1 MDPREQFGL
10 EFTCLQRVEQALD
23 AAEIGLVYAKR
34 GDLVGIP
41 FVRVDDNEPLL
52 RGLCVSRIGKA
63 ERRET
68 AFGRKAD
75 GDDRADAVAVRFGDQ
90 FYGRQRAGR
99 NDFRVGQY
107 IGTAAGADVC
117 ACIRGIG
124 RIGRIRRIGGIG
136 SIRAD
141 VRAGA
146 AFVVRRDG
154 DRFFIGGIAGYRF
167 RRRVGRCFAAL
178 AGRRF
183 GRVRRQSGFA

>member
-10 EFTCLQRVEQALD
+10 EFTCLQRVEQPLD

-34 GDLVGIP
+34 SDLVGIP
-41 FVRVDDNEPLL
+41 FVRVDDDEPLL
-52 RGLCVSRIGKA
+52 CGPCVSRIGKA
-63 ERRET
+63 ERREA

-75 GDDRADAVAVRFGDQ
+75 GDDRADADAVRFGDQ
-90 FYGRQRAGR
+90 LYGRQRAGR

-124 RIGRIRRIGGIG
+124 RIGRIRGIG

-141 VRAGA
+141 VRVGA
-146 AFVVRRDG
+146 LSLSDETATDSSSEASPDTASDG
-154 DRFFIGGIAGYRF
+154 VSDVASPLSPD
-167 RRRVGRCFAAL
+167 VASD
-178 AGRRF
+178 
-183 GRVRRQSGFA
+183 RVRRQSGFA